1 MGLDVGILVKSVVVD
16 FYGRGIT
23 VTPAGGAAYSSRGI
37 WHENPNDFPAE
48 DNSRVIDDTCSIDV
62 LNSDF
67 AVMPRQGDMIDIP
80 ADGTVPP
87 AKGTPFTVI
96 ETHDDGGGMTNLVL
110 QSYKTA
116 ATAPPRRAP

>member
-1 MGLDVGILVKSVVVD
+1 
-16 FYGRGIT
+16 
-23 VTPAGGAAYSSRGI
+23 
-37 WHENPNDFPAE
+37 
-48 DNSRVIDDTCSIDV
+48 VIDDTCSIDV

-96 ETHDDGGGMTNLVL
+96 ETHDDSGGMTNLVL